1 MRNEEKRRV
10 DVGTERVAH
19 DWPHSFTM
27 GTKEIKVRKNSKTD
41 RNKRRTGRCR
51 KCNSSDYC
59 LFSIACAR
67 TELGPVIL
75 HAKCNLDSINQVRLP
90 PLT

>member
-1 MRNEEKRRV
+1 
-10 DVGTERVAH
+10 
-19 DWPHSFTM
+19 
-27 GTKEIKVRKNSKTD
+27 
-41 RNKRRTGRCR
+41 
-51 KCNSSDYC
+51 